1 MFDIGFPELLLVCIL
16 VLLVMGPER
25 LPEVI
30 HTFTTWR
37 RRLSHR
43 IAGVKQQIQDEIGLD
58 QIRAQLHEESVLE
71 EIKAVKIELN
81 DVAKDASS
89 GLDELTKPAQEAA
102 DPAHWPG
109 MPPPN
114 DKQ

>member
-1 MFDIGFPELLLVCIL
+1 MFDIGFPELLLVCIV

-30 HTFTTWR
+30 RTFATCR
-37 RRLSHR
+37 RRLSRR
-43 IAGVKQQIQDEIGLD
+43 IAGVKHQILDEIGLD

-71 EIKAVKIELN
+71 EIRAVKIELN

-89 GLDELTKPAQEAA
+89 SLGELEKPAHDSA

-109 MPPPN
+109 MPPPD
-114 DKQ
+114 DKR